1 MGTSYEDKIKQQ
13 ATPYLEDGERVL
25 SAFIARPRGSGVA
38 TGAGLVGQAIGGR
51 QLTRQKEAAQDVGLR
66 LVSPMAL
73 ALTDRRLMVLSVSA
87 PLALGKGGDVK
98 EFVSGV
104 PLSEVD
110 SIESKRLLA
119 GSVVVLTVQGMSFK
133 LEAGAKSGAKNL
145 LEEFERLRASSPS
158 VGV

>member
-13 ATPYLEDGERVL
+13 ATPYLEDGEHVL

-38 TGAGLVGQAIGGR
+38 TSAGLVGQAIGGR
-51 QLTRQKEAAQDVGLR
+51 QAGRQTDSAQDVGLR
-66 LVSPMAL
+66 LVNPMAL
-73 ALTDRRLMVLSVSA
+73 ALTERRLVVLAVSA

-98 EFVSGV
+98 ELASHV
-104 PLSEVD
+104 PLSDVD

-119 GSVVVLTVQGMSFK
+119 GSVVVVTVRGMSFK
-133 LEAGAKSGAKNL
+133 LEAGPKSGAQRL
-145 LEEFERLRASSPS
+145 IAEFERLRTST

>member
-1 MGTSYEDKIKQQ
+1 MGTSYEDKIKLQ
-13 ATPYLEDGERVL
+13 AAQYLEDGEQML
-25 SAFIARPRGSGVA
+25 AAFIARPRGSGVA
-38 TGAGLVGQAIGGR
+38 TSAGLVGQAIGGR
-51 QLTRQKEAAQDVGLR
+51 QLTRQKEAAEDVGLR

-98 EFVSGV
+98 EFVSSV
-104 PLSEVD
+104 PLSDVE

-133 LEAGAKSGAKNL
+133 LEAGAKSGAQRL
-145 LEEFERLRASSPS
+145 IAEFESLR
-158 VGV
+158 

>member
-25 SAFIARPRGSGVA
+25 AAFIARPRGSGVA
-38 TGAGLVGQAIGGR
+38 SSAGLVGQAIGGR
-51 QLTRQKEAAQDVGLR
+51 QLARQKDAAQDVGLR
-66 LVSPMAL
+66 FVSPMAL
-73 ALTDRRLMVLSVSA
+73 ALTDRRLIVLSVSA

-119 GSVVVLTVQGMSFK
+119 GSVVVLTVGGMSFK
-133 LEAGAKSGAKNL
+133 LEAGAKSGAGRL
-145 LEEFERLRASSPS
+145 IAEFENLR
-158 VGV
+158 